1 MRPGQWSKNLV
12 VVAAL
17 VFSRAFRDP
26 AAVLT
31 ALAALGVFTLAS
43 GSAYLLNDASDAE
56 HDRRHPLKRNRPI
69 AAGLLSAPVALG
81 VGGAGAVI
89 AIALGSL
96 LAWPF
101 GVAVA
106 GYLALQLAY
115 SWRLK
120 DVVLVDVTAIAVGFV
135 LRAVGGALVIGVA
148 ISPWLYLC
156 TFLLALFLAFNKRWG
171 EIAALGPAGDARPV
185 LHLYT
190 REFLWTATVITTASV
205 LMSYAMYTFL
215 APNLPSNHA
224 MMFTIPLVMY
234 GLLRYLYLVH
244 VHQRGETPERLL
256 YQDPGILISVGAWAV
271 LTLALV
277 QFAS

>member
-1 MRPGQWSKNLV
+1 MRPVQWGKNLV

-17 VFSRAFRDP
+17 VFARAYHDP

-31 ALAALGVFTLAS
+31 TLAALAVFTLAS

-56 HDRRHPLKRNRPI
+56 YDRRHPLKRSRPV
-69 AAGLLSAPVALG
+69 AAGLLPAPVALG
-81 VGGAGAVI
+81 VGGAGALI

-101 GVAVA
+101 GGTVA
-106 GYLALQLAY
+106 GYLALQLGY

-120 DVVLVDVTAIAVGFV
+120 DVVLVDVIAIAVGFV

-171 EIAALGPAGDARPV
+171 EIAALGSAGNARPV
-185 LHLYT
+185 LQLYT

-205 LMSYAMYTFL
+205 LMSYALYTFS

-244 VHQRGETPERLL
+244 VHQRGEAPERLL
-256 YQDPGILISVGAWAV
+256 YQDPGILVSVGAWGV